1 MTPRCLA
8 LFYGG
13 PDTIIPLQTGLA
25 ALAALALMFWNRLLT
40 AFHRVFSRSKSK
52 PEVIASSD
60 AAVPV
65 NGEQSREQP

>member
-52 PEVIASSD
+52 SEEVP
-60 AAVPV
+60 AADTAVSV
-65 NGEQSREQP
+65 NVEQSREQP